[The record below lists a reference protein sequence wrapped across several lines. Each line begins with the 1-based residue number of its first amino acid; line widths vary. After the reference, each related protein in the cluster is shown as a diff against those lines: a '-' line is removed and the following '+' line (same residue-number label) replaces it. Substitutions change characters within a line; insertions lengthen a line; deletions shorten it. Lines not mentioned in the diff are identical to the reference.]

1 MRRIVIVGGGIAGI
15 VTATRRSRH
24 LSRDKVAEI
33 LLIDKN
39 AAHVWKPMLHT
50 FAAGTANYANESIS
64 FIYHAKRNG
73 LRFWPGDLCGLD
85 RGRKLVHL
93 GPVLLPNGTDKLPG
107 RAIPYDILIIA
118 VGSRANDF
126 GTPGVGARCH
136 FMNDIGDAEKFN
148 AILRSRIFQ
157 AVDAHRDLRLLIVGG
172 GATGV
177 ELAAELRLNMETL
190 TSYAPQDA
198 AARLRS
204 MLRIT
209 LIEAGPRL
217 LGPFPERISVSVEKK
232 LAQLDV
238 EVRTKTKVVGA
249 DTTGVTLEQGQHLA
263 ADLLVWTAGIK
274 GPDVLSRLDKLD
286 LSRTGQIVIRPTL
299 QSKTDDMV
307 FALGDCASL
316 LDPNERPLPATA
328 QVARQQA
335 VFLARSLANNLK
347 QGASLQEFSYRDMGG
362 LVALGDHAAFGTLG
376 PHGFL
381 RDGFI
386 KGRFAQLVHAALYR
400 MHQLDLNGPLR
411 GGLGWLASDLMR
423 VARPRIRLG

>member
-1 MRRIVIVGGGIAGI
+1 MQRIVIVGGGIAGI
-15 VTATRRSRH
+15 VTATRLSRH
-24 LSRDKVAEI
+24 LSHDKVAEI

-39 AAHVWKPMLHT
+39 PAHVWKPMLHT
-50 FAAGTANYANESIS
+50 FAAGTANYANENIS

-85 RGRKLVHL
+85 RSRKLVHL
-93 GPVLLPNGTDKLPG
+93 GPVLLPNGTDRLPG
-107 RAIPYDILIIA
+107 RAIPYDVLIIA

-126 GTPGVGARCH
+126 GTPGVSAHCH
-136 FMNDIGDAEKFN
+136 FMNDIGDAEKFS

-157 AVDAHRDLRLLIVGG
+157 AVDARRDMRLLIVGG

-177 ELAAELRLNMETL
+177 ELAAELRLNMENL
-190 TSYAPQDA
+190 TSYAPQDSA
-198 AARLRS
+198 AQLQS

-217 LGPFPERISVSVEKK
+217 LEAFPERISESVEKK
-232 LAQLDV
+232 LAQLNV
-238 EVRTKTKVVGA
+238 EVRTRTKVVGA
-249 DTTGVTLEQGQHLA
+249 DAIGVTLEQGQHLNA
-263 ADLLVWTAGIK
+263 ELVVWTAGNK
-274 GPDVLSRLDKLD
+274 GPDALSRLDQLE
-286 LSRTGQIVIRPTL
+286 LSRTGQIAIRPTL

-316 LDPNERPLPATA
+316 LEPNKKPLPATA

-335 VFLARSLANNLK
+335 VFLARSLANHLK
-347 QGASLQEFSYRDMGG
+347 QGTSLQEFSYRDMGG
-362 LVALGDHAAFGTLG
+362 LVALGDYAVYGTLG
-376 PHGFL
+376 SHGFL
-381 RDGFI
+381 QDGFI

-411 GGLGWLASDLMR
+411 GGLSWLASDLMR
-423 VARPRIRLG
+423 VARPRIGLG